1 VLALISVRITG
12 LKALESYGHSLFF
25 MSHEASN
32 PAGEAKYAMFSA
44 QMPNLYGFFHSIS
57 HGAPWGLAL
66 TFLSSLWGSFIDFDY
81 HYLVAVPVAALFAC
95 FAPTHIPTPASRVG
109 SSIAALIRAEEK
121 GKEYV

>member
-44 QMPNLYGFFHSIS
+44 QMPNLYGFFHSICVKKF
-57 HGAPWGLAL
+57 GDKYILGLRKV
-66 TFLSSLWGSFIDFDY
+66 W
-81 HYLVAVPVAALFAC
+81 P
-95 FAPTHIPTPASRVG
+95 
-109 SSIAALIRAEEK
+109 
-121 GKEYV
+121 